1 MSAKKTVKP
10 KKSVKKVTKTKA
22 TTKAKPKKAAKPLLS
37 DKIPSDLKTLLKRV
51 LLHQDI
57 EEWANKPNPAFGG
70 KKPVTVWKQK
80 PHEIK
85 AMVYRIEHGVAL

>member
-1 MSAKKTVKP
+1 MSAKEIKP
-10 KKSVKKVTKTKA
+10 KKSVKKVTKTK

-57 EEWANKPNPAFGG
+57 EEWANNPNPAFGG

-85 AMVYRIEHGVAL
+85 AMVYRLENGVF